1 MKYDL
6 STASFYLPKG
16 LKQNGSESG
25 CRCEEVRED
34 DCQTI
39 EDRQCKWPASFST
52 FFFFLLFFML
62 LHFYTFT
69 LFFIVFLL
77 FYNREIE
84 KEQCVVKQER
94 KCKKVKV
101 THNIEDPFNS
111 KKIIQ
116 ECFLETAVF
125 QGEGT

>member
-1 MKYDL
+1 MQV
-6 STASFYLPKG
+6 ASEAF
-16 LKQNGSESG
+16 N
-25 CRCEEVRED
+25 
-34 DCQTI
+34 
-39 EDRQCKWPASFST
+39 
-52 FFFFLLFFML
+52 FFLFSSFFHAFTL
-62 LHFYTFT
+62 LHFHTF
-69 LFFIVFLL
+69 LIVFLL

-94 KCKKVKV
+94 KRKKEKV